1 MMRRFHARTP
11 LRITVLAAAASI
23 ALAGCGGGS
32 GSGTGEQ
39 TGGAAQI
46 TDECGEG
53 GCDSNAVASW
63 AYSTLPSTLVPYR
76 SSDALDIPFLF
87 AAYDR
92 LTYTDTKGEIQ
103 PMLAKSWETPDDET
117 LVMTIRDGVTFHDGA
132 ALNAGAVKANLDNTR
147 SAKSTLA
154 SSLASITS
162 VEVTGDMEVTVKV
175 SGGLG
180 SVLTTLSDRPGIII
194 SPKAIGDDSGALE
207 RKSVGAGPYVL
218 VENRPGDRLVYERF
232 EDYWNPQ
239 TQHAAGLELRMIADD
254 EARYRALQSGDVHIA
269 HLREEA
275 VDRVEGFPGVTVL
288 KESAPRS
295 YFMAINRSHPGLD
308 KVEVRRAINQAI
320 NRDGIA
326 NGLLQGQCVPSTQLF
341 QEGHPA
347 YNENLDDEALQY
359 DVDAAK
365 KSLADAGETGF
376 RFQMDVPNIPSVT
389 ILAEAV
395 QADLKAAG
403 ITLDLNIVEVPALVE
418 RWDRGESDSYLGGF
432 LADFDPSTVFASWFT
447 AKGAS
452 NPSGQEPSG
461 LTELVR
467 QSQQPSSMAER
478 APMFE
483 QITQAIADDA
493 AAPLVLCTR
502 YFLQGVRE
510 EVRNIQVFP
519 HGQPDWR
526 SVGLATG
533 A

>member
-1 MMRRFHARTP
+1 MTRFYARTP
-11 LRITVLAAAASI
+11 LRITAIVAAASV

-32 GSGTGEQ
+32 GSGTDE
-39 TGGAAQI
+39 TPGGASQI

-53 GCDSNAVASW
+53 GCDPNAVVSW

-103 PMLAKSWETPDDET
+103 PMLAESWETPDDET
-117 LVMTIRDGVTFHDGA
+117 LVLTIRDGVTFHDGT
-132 ALNAGAVKANLDNTR
+132 ALDADAVKANLDNTR
-147 SAKSTLA
+147 SAASTFE
-154 SSLASITS
+154 SSLSSITS
-162 VEVTGDMEVTVKV
+162 VEVTGDAEVTITV

-207 RKSVGAGPYVL
+207 RKSAGAGPYML
-218 VENRPGDRLVYERF
+218 VENRPGDRLIYERF
-232 EDYWNPQ
+232 EDYWDPEV
-239 TQHAAGLELRMIADD
+239 QHSAGLELGMIADD
-254 EARYRALQSGDVHIA
+254 EARYRALQSGDVDIVI
-269 HLREEA
+269 LREEA
-275 VDRVEGFPGVTVL
+275 VERIEGFTGVTVL
-288 KESAPRS
+288 KEAAPRS

-326 NGLLQGQCVPSTQLF
+326 NGVLQQQCVPSTQLF

-365 KSLADAGETGF
+365 ESLADAGETGF
-376 RFQMDVPNIPSVT
+376 GFQMDVPNIPALTV
-389 ILAEAV
+389 LAEAI
-395 QADLKAAG
+395 QADLKEAG
-403 ITLDLNIVEVPALVE
+403 ITLDLNVVEVPALVE
-418 RWDRGESDSYLGGF
+418 RWDQGESDSYLGGF
-432 LADFDPSTVFASWFT
+432 LADLDPSTVFASWFT

-467 QSQQPSSMAER
+467 QSQQQSSMAER
-478 APMFE
+478 SPTFQE
-483 QITQAIADDA
+483 ITQAIADDA

-510 EVRNIQVFP
+510 EVRNVQVFP

-526 SVGLATG
+526 SVGIAAGT
-533 A
+533 